1 MIYTYAY
8 VHMSIKPLANA
19 LDQKYFACS
28 FPFLCQSRRGTPGER
43 DENGENVREKERVRE
58 REREREKS

>member
-1 MIYTYAY
+1 MHI
-8 VHMSIKPLANA
+8 HMSVQMLANA

-43 DENGENVREKERVRE
+43 DENWGNVREKESVSE
-58 REREREKS
+58 TENSWM